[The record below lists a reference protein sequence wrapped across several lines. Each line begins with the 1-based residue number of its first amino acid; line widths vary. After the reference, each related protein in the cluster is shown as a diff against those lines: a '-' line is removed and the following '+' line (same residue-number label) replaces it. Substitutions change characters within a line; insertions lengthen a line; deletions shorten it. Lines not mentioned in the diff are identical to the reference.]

1 MNEPQRFKHGPSA
14 LRLAEQAASWYLD
27 QRAGLSDAQQRE
39 FLAWLRRSPAHL
51 NEYLAMAQLHGDLQV
66 AATMEKLSADQL
78 VELAATES
86 AVVNLRAPGMS
97 PVREHPVSK
106 AATRR
111 PRTIWLGAL
120 AACAVAA
127 GAMTIGWL
135 NRAVPAETYIADTT
149 TVRSLSLPDG
159 TLVQLDRASA
169 IAVRFDAHARHIEI
183 LKGSAVFDVGHDAG
197 RPLSVSVGRN
207 VLRDIGTVFAVRRDG
222 DDSKVTV
229 MSGHVQIL
237 PQTGWTVWRDVAPLA
252 DLRSGEQATL
262 DARGAVHAAAKAD
275 VTAATDWLPAEIRFQ
290 RDTVANVARRFNAYT
305 TRPLAIEDAAVAQ
318 TRLTGVFHARDVDAF
333 IAYLQTLPHVRVLRE
348 SDRVR
353 VVAAEPSQSGPRL

>member
-14 LRLAEQAASWYLD
+14 LRLTEQAASWYLD

-66 AATMEKLSADQL
+66 AATMEKLNADQL

-86 AVVNLRAPGMS
+86 AVVSLRAPGML
-97 PVREHPVSK
+97 PVREHSVDK
-106 AATRR
+106 AAPRR
-111 PRTIWLGAL
+111 PRAVWLGAL
-120 AACAVAA
+120 AACAVAVSA
-127 GAMTIGWL
+127 VAVGWL
-135 NRAVPAETYIADTT
+135 SRTAPVETYTADAT

-169 IAVRFDAHARHIEI
+169 IAVSFDAHARHIEI
-183 LKGSAVFDVGHDAG
+183 LKGSAVFDVGHDPT
-197 RPLSVSVGRN
+197 RPLSVSTGRN

-222 DDSKVTV
+222 EGSEVTV
-229 MSGHVQIL
+229 MSGRVQIL
-237 PQTGWTVWRDVAPLA
+237 PQANWMIWRDAAPLA
-252 DLRSGEQATL
+252 DLRGGEQAAL
-262 DARGAVHAAAKAD
+262 DAGGAVHVATKAD
-275 VTAATDWLPAEIRFQ
+275 VTQATDWLPAEIRFQ

-305 TRPLAIEDAAVAQ
+305 TRPLVIENSAVAQ

-353 VVAAEPSQSGPRL
+353 VVAAESSQSGQRL